1 VERVRT
7 FFNFW
12 WQQPDFV
19 DVLDCAELPRK
30 RRGEDLLGAIEL
42 TVGGVAVLGRH
53 FLLSDIELLWSSVSD
68 LVARFRA
75 DGRATV
81 SLPDQP
87 GDISLEPVGGSL
99 LRVTLAIDDLRWTS
113 VAGEEELLSAITTG
127 GVDFFEKMAELTGRN
142 FSAEIRRLTG
152 A

>member
-30 RRGEDLLGAIEL
+30 RRGEDLLGVIEL
-42 TVGGVAVLGRH
+42 TAGGVVVLGRDH
-53 FLLSDIELLWSSVSD
+53 FVADIELLWSSMSD
-68 LVARFRA
+68 LVARCRA

-81 SLPDQP
+81 PLPDQP
-87 GDISLEPVGGSL
+87 GDILLEPVGRDL
-99 LRVTLAIDDLRWTS
+99 LRATLAIGDLRWTS
-113 VAGEEELLSAITTG
+113 VAGKEELLSAIATG
-127 GVDFFEKMAELTGRN
+127 GVEFFEKMADLTGRN
-142 FSAEIRRLTG
+142 FSAETKRLTG